1 MDPRWLG
8 LGLLMKR
15 LRKQKYL
22 ARSRAK
28 VFKPGSI
35 GRLRR
40 LWRRRLVVL
49 VERLLDLVPLL
60 TLWPGLARPAQ
71 LEGSADKRE
80 RN

>member
-1 MDPRWLG
+1 
-8 LGLLMKR
+8 
-15 LRKQKYL
+15 
-22 ARSRAK
+22 
-28 VFKPGSI
+28 
-35 GRLRR
+35 
-40 LWRRRLVVL
+40 VVL